1 MNHTP
6 YLVSFV
12 LIVLLLA
19 AFTEG
24 EAKSSDGGVRVV
36 PYRGVPIPLDL
47 RLNEETRIHVEE
59 SVEIGV
65 PPALT
70 AKLHASSVH
79 GIVYLTSTQAFTRQR
94 LVLKGSESG
103 RFVLL
108 DVAASAGAATVK
120 DLHIQTGRSNTT
132 PASPPSLTPVQL
144 LRHVAQ
150 VTLAPLPSRSERS
163 HIRRTSVALRPN
175 TIYRDFE
182 VASSVLAAWYTDEW
196 LALAIELRNQGEDAI
211 RLNPNDVDGV
221 WYAAGFVDARLLSR
235 GKRGAQ
241 SVMFLV
247 GNHDAIA
254 ELQR

>member
-24 EAKSSDGGVRVV
+24 EAKSNDGGVREV
-36 PYRGVPIPLDL
+36 PYHGVPIPLDL

-70 AKLHASSVH
+70 AKLDASSVH
-79 GIVYLTSTQAFTRQR
+79 GIVYLTATQSFTRQR
-94 LVLKGSESG
+94 LVLKGSQSG

-108 DVAASAGAATVK
+108 DVAASAGTETVN
-120 DLHIQTGRSNTT
+120 DLRIQTGRLDS
-132 PASPPSLTPVQL
+132 PPSPPSLTPVQL
-144 LRHVAQ
+144 LRYVAQ
-150 VTLAPLPSRSERS
+150 MTLTPRPSRSERS
-163 HIRRTSVALRPN
+163 QIRRMSVAVRPN

-182 VASSVLAAWYTDEW
+182 VASSVLAAWHTDEW

-211 RLNPNDVDGV
+211 RLNPSDVDGV
-221 WYAAGFVDARLLSR
+221 WHAAGFAHARLLSR
-235 GKRGAQ
+235 GKRGAR

-247 GNHDAIA
+247 GTHDAIA
-254 ELQR
+254 ELHR